1 MMLYWQIAAGVFEWS
16 FGWKIALIVINAVAL
31 TALLAVIIGS
41 WAAHR
46 RAFRNAEIM
55 VIGTEESEEQDKA
68 LIAEEGAASAEPANE
83 SGIFVGVTEGEG
95 SFAAGETEEEEQGAA
110 ALPVEEEIFSEE
122 QAVSEELLPPFSSP
136 EQLEQSEQPVQS
148 GAEDS
153 SSVAAAEEPQEE
165 CGTAET
171 AEEPQEECAAAAAEM
186 PPETFAREDGEPT
199 GEEGYRAAGSEGAAA
214 GLAAASLS
222 EADEA
227 AMADYRSGKRRNLS
241 FEDKLAAAD
250 EEMRSMYSS
259 LREDLLAYEGVKVRA
274 SHGCDTFKYQK
285 RKVVAKFVMAGKRLV
300 VYLALDPSAYPDPKF
315 PVEDKRGVSLYA
327 DTPMGVKVRGA
338 STFKFVRRLIADM
351 AENEG
356 MRRTAPPAEGQ

>member
-95 SFAAGETEEEEQGAA
+95 SFAAGEMEEEEQGAA
-110 ALPVEEEIFSEE
+110 ALPAEEEIFSEE

-136 EQLEQSEQPVQS
+136 EEPVQS

-153 SSVAAAEEPQEE
+153 SSVAAVEEPQEE

-199 GEEGYRAAGSEGAAA
+199 REGGYRAAGSEGAAA

-222 EADEA
+222 EADDVTL
-227 AMADYRSGKRRNLS
+227 ADYRSGKRRNLS